1 MGPLKK
7 PPFSGQPSNQIF
19 DAFFIVTRVTDKN
32 EYFSNVS
39 PFLVEKAITGSVG
52 TVKSTKLIR
61 SGDLLVEVASSKQ
74 AQQMLKLNA
83 LSTIPVSVKP
93 HETLNTCKGVITC
106 GRLLNLPNE
115 EIAQEL
121 RGQGIKD
128 VRRINI
134 RRDGALI
141 PTKHFILTFHTPRLP
156 EYIKAGYVRCS
167 VRPYIPNPLRC
178 FKCQRFGHS
187 KTNCRGTLTCARCA
201 VAGHE
206 STGCTAVEQC
216 VNCQGE
222 HTSFSRSCPKWK
234 LEKEV
239 VATKFKNNIS
249 FPEARRLVKEQ
260 TPPVGGSYAS
270 VMQRN
275 HPVYQTTHCPHCH
288 HVVTMS
294 NFPSTSKSP
303 ESVPIASSS
312 VTQNKEKS
320 PAPFSQTC
328 EDLPASRASSE
339 FKLVKKKKSKK
350 PSKSQSANNNQVT
363 PDTATKFWKTSPFK
377 ASSSAHHKRDKN
389 KTNKN
394 NNENSN
400 AEIANLCFDSSRG
413 NSSDTESD
421 LSVTSAPE
429 VSNTQKN
436 RAKSKSEKSQKLKQA
451 KRGLSQKDL
460 PTKLKKSA
468 HHNSV
473 ALGLADRGIVHKD
486 LPSIFGGVP
495 QVPDLKLHP
504 SDEDEDLQ
512 MTCDVSVPPTSDLK
526 GLINY
531 FHPVCVGLQ
540 ETFLSSNIA
549 LKLRGYTS
557 VRKDTATGSNHSGGV
572 CILTSNL
579 YPSTPLTLHT
589 SLQAVA
595 VQVHARTL
603 VTVCCV
609 YLPPH
614 DVVSQQDLETLVDQL
629 PTPFILLGD
638 FNGHSTLWG
647 SDVTNSRGRQIE
659 RLISNNCLCLLNND
673 EKTYFHEPTR
683 TFHSLDLAICSPT
696 LLPLLHFTVGSD
708 LCNSDHFPIIV
719 SYADSGGAIQYPPRY
734 LFQRA
739 DWGNFMQLADITES
753 MVSTA
758 DITEAVQ
765 NVIECFIKAAN
776 HTIPK
781 SSPRLR
787 KFRRPWWNEA
797 CRDSRREEKKL
808 WNIFRRYPTTE
819 NHIAFKR
826 AKALARRIRRRS
838 QRESWINFVSSLTSS
853 TSSKQLWKKVKAA
866 NGIYREFSFPIL
878 NTGNVTHSAP
888 LDIANALGHAFA
900 QVSASDSYSPDFMA
914 IKNRAERTHLRFT
927 ALRTI
932 PYNSEFKMCELITAL
947 SKAHDTS
954 PGPDGI
960 TYNML
965 RHLNTASLSNLLLL
979 FNRIWTEQEYP
990 SQWHEAIVIP
1000 ILKPG
1005 KDSSNPLNYR
1015 PIALTSCLCKTLERM
1030 VNARLVFELEK
1041 QGCISPLQSGFRRGR
1056 STFDNLVL
1064 LETQIRNAFVKRNH
1078 LVSVF
1083 FDIEKAYD
1091 RAWRYGI
1098 LSTVFNF
1105 GFRGN
1110 LPIFL
1115 KNFLSYRTFRVR
1127 VGNFYSNHFIQA
1139 EGVPQGSVLS
1149 VTLFILHLSQI
1160 LNHLPS
1166 SVRGSLYVDDLQIS
1180 CQGSNMH
1187 LIERQL
1193 QNAVNKLIAWCD
1205 NNGHTIS
1212 AEKSRCVHFCRKRN
1226 MHLDPNI
1233 RIRNSPIPVVNEIR
1247 FLGVIFDR
1255 KLTFLPHVLHLRK
1268 KCEKSLNILKVL
1280 SKTSWG
1286 ADRTSLLRI
1295 YQAVIL
1301 SRIDFGC
1308 MVYGSARPTVLRRLD
1323 TVHHSALR
1331 ICSGAF
1337 RTSPVESLYVIC
1349 HQLPLHLRREK
1360 LSALY
1365 FFRAMSVSMHPINQL
1380 ALPIGLRRLYDSR
1393 PSHILPFCERAKML
1407 LHGSDFNNIT
1417 IQSFDFFC
1425 FPPWDI
1431 PQFSYLNPF
1440 SGFEKS
1446 LTAPVTFQQLFYHHR
1461 YQYSSF
1467 IPIFTDGSKSDGH
1480 VGCGVVSPSDT
1491 LSYRLHNFCSIF
1503 TAELVAIF
1511 CALREISPSN
1521 QRKFI
1526 IYTDSMSALQTL
1538 SHYDIQM
1545 HPVAL
1550 KILSILHFLRKE
1562 GFSIIFCWVPS
1573 HVGISGNEIADSIA
1587 KFASTFLTQD
1597 IPYSDV
1603 KKSFVSHL
1611 HTTWQNNWDLQM
1623 NNKLHFVKPFID
1635 MWPILPIR
1643 ELDVKLTR
1651 LRIGHTRFT
1660 HKHLIFGERTPVC
1673 PTCHTDFSVTHI
1685 LIECPSFKSH
1695 REYHFNSQSLTLQDL
1710 VGEKYHP
1717 NIFNF
1722 LKTIGFF
1729 MSI

>member
-1 MGPLKK
+1 
-7 PPFSGQPSNQIF
+7 
-19 DAFFIVTRVTDKN
+19 
-32 EYFSNVS
+32 
-39 PFLVEKAITGSVG
+39 
-52 TVKSTKLIR
+52 
-61 SGDLLVEVASSKQ
+61 
-74 AQQMLKLNA
+74 
-83 LSTIPVSVKP
+83 
-93 HETLNTCKGVITC
+93 
-106 GRLLNLPNE
+106 
-115 EIAQEL
+115 
-121 RGQGIKD
+121 
-128 VRRINI
+128 
-134 RRDGALI
+134 
-141 PTKHFILTFHTPRLP
+141 
-156 EYIKAGYVRCS
+156 
-167 VRPYIPNPLRC
+167 
-178 FKCQRFGHS
+178 
-187 KTNCRGTLTCARCA
+187 
-201 VAGHE
+201 
-206 STGCTAVEQC
+206 
-216 VNCQGE
+216 
-222 HTSFSRSCPKWK
+222 
-234 LEKEV
+234 
-239 VATKFKNNIS
+239 
-249 FPEARRLVKEQ
+249 
-260 TPPVGGSYAS
+260 
-270 VMQRN
+270 
-275 HPVYQTTHCPHCH
+275 
-288 HVVTMS
+288 
-294 NFPSTSKSP
+294 
-303 ESVPIASSS
+303 
-312 VTQNKEKS
+312 
-320 PAPFSQTC
+320 
-328 EDLPASRASSE
+328 
-339 FKLVKKKKSKK
+339 
-350 PSKSQSANNNQVT
+350 
-363 PDTATKFWKTSPFK
+363 
-377 ASSSAHHKRDKN
+377 
-389 KTNKN
+389 
-394 NNENSN
+394 
-400 AEIANLCFDSSRG
+400 
-413 NSSDTESD
+413 
-421 LSVTSAPE
+421 
-429 VSNTQKN
+429 
-436 RAKSKSEKSQKLKQA
+436 
-451 KRGLSQKDL
+451 
-460 PTKLKKSA
+460 
-468 HHNSV
+468 
-473 ALGLADRGIVHKD
+473 
-486 LPSIFGGVP
+486 
-495 QVPDLKLHP
+495 
-504 SDEDEDLQ
+504 
-512 MTCDVSVPPTSDLK
+512 
-526 GLINY
+526 
-531 FHPVCVGLQ
+531 
-540 ETFLSSNIA
+540 
-549 LKLRGYTS
+549 
-557 VRKDTATGSNHSGGV
+557 
-572 CILTSNL
+572 
-579 YPSTPLTLHT
+579 
-589 SLQAVA
+589 
-595 VQVHARTL
+595 
-603 VTVCCV
+603 
-609 YLPPH
+609 
-614 DVVSQQDLETLVDQL
+614 
-629 PTPFILLGD
+629 
-638 FNGHSTLWG
+638 
-647 SDVTNSRGRQIE
+647 
-659 RLISNNCLCLLNND
+659 
-673 EKTYFHEPTR
+673 
-683 TFHSLDLAICSPT
+683 
-696 LLPLLHFTVGSD
+696 
-708 LCNSDHFPIIV
+708 
-719 SYADSGGAIQYPPRY
+719 
-734 LFQRA
+734 
-739 DWGNFMQLADITES
+739 
-753 MVSTA
+753 
-758 DITEAVQ
+758 
-765 NVIECFIKAAN
+765 
-776 HTIPK
+776 
-781 SSPRLR
+781 
-787 KFRRPWWNEA
+787 
-797 CRDSRREEKKL
+797 
-808 WNIFRRYPTTE
+808 
-819 NHIAFKR
+819 
-826 AKALARRIRRRS
+826 
-838 QRESWINFVSSLTSS
+838 
-853 TSSKQLWKKVKAA
+853 
-866 NGIYREFSFPIL
+866 
-878 NTGNVTHSAP
+878 
-888 LDIANALGHAFA
+888 
-900 QVSASDSYSPDFMA
+900 
-914 IKNRAERTHLRFT
+914 
-927 ALRTI
+927 
-932 PYNSEFKMCELITAL
+932 MCELITAL

-954 PGPDGI
+954 PGTDGI

-965 RHLNTASLSNLLLL
+965 RHLNAASLSNLLLL

-1064 LETQIRNAFVKRNH
+1064 LETQIHNAFVKRNY

-1127 VGNFYSNHFIQA
+1127 VGNFFSNHFIQA

-1166 SVRGSLYVDDLQIS
+1166 SVRGSLYVDDMQIS

-1268 KCEKSLNILKVL
+1268 KCEKSLNILKFSQKWL
-1280 SKTSWG
+1280 LCQKTNKQTKTSWG

-1365 FFRAMSVSMHPINQL
+1365 FFRAMSVSMNPINQL

-1446 LTAPVTFQQLFYHHR
+1446 STAPVTFQQLFHHHR

-1491 LSYRLHNFCSIF
+1491 LSYRLHNFCSVF

-1550 KILSILHFLRKE
+1550 KILSILHFLSKE
-1562 GFSIIFCWVPS
+1562 GFYIIFCWVLS

-1597 IPYSDV
+1597 IPYRDV

-1623 NNKLHFVKPFID
+1623 NNKLHFVKPFLD

-1695 REYHFNSQSLTLQDL
+1695 REYHFNSPSLTLQDL
-1710 VGEKYHP
+1710 VGNLP
-1717 NIFNF
+1717 VFIQNF
-1722 LKTIGFF
+1722 LTTRIFRVRIGSTFSHPFIQHEGVAQGSVLSVTLFILHLSQMLHVLPSSVSGTLYVDDLQISCQGSNMNLIERQLQRAVNKLLAWCDQNGHTISPEKVAVSTFVENGACILILSSKFETPIF
-1729 MSI
+1729 PSLKRYAS